1 MESFVFDDVSISP
14 DRQIGKHSAPSWE
27 LSHVI
32 RGRGE
37 RTVGDHTETFGEG
50 DTVLIPPG
58 IPHVWR
64 FDPETAATDGTIAN
78 ISVFFMPQLLYSLK
92 AIFPETGDT
101 VGRLLSLNQAVSFS
115 GKARDRISALLM
127 SMRGLTAESRLPR
140 MIELLTML
148 SDFTESRF
156 AGRGNLLGR
165 AERRLERIRVYCACN
180 YARTITLDE
189 ICRYTGMNRSAFCTF
204 MRRHAG
210 VSFTGYVNDLRLAR
224 AKEKLARSD
233 ESIAETAAEC
243 GFSNVTY
250 FNRLFLAKYG
260 ITPRQ
265 ARQRKD

>member
-1 MESFVFDDVSISP
+1 MESFVFDDVSITP
-14 DRQIGKHSAPSWE
+14 NRQIRKHSAPSWE

-37 RTVGDHTETFGEG
+37 RT
-50 DTVLIPPG
+50 
-58 IPHVWR
+58 
-64 FDPETAATDGTIAN
+64 
-78 ISVFFMPQLLYSLK
+78 
-92 AIFPETGDT
+92 
-101 VGRLLSLNQAVSFS
+101 
-115 GKARDRISALLM
+115 
-127 SMRGLTAESRLPR
+127 AESRLPR

-148 SDFTESRF
+148 PDFTESRF